1 MAEERVLV
9 VDYEKDFR
17 EFMISHL
24 ERRGYK
30 VESASNGA
38 EALRVLQANGSFAVL
53 VTDLTMPEMGGL
65 ELLRQARTH
74 DPELE
79 VVVISANDT
88 IETAIA
94 ALRENGAYD
103 YLLKPLANNNELSMA
118 VGRAIDYRRLRQE
131 REALQNQLLT
141 EAKRLQAL
149 IATTGDAIIAADAQ
163 GVITVV
169 NPAAIQLL
177 GRDNLVGVSALNNL
191 PRSLSTLVSNW
202 QTVGGQQPAV
212 VEVPWAGNSVRL
224 VNLTPLPGSDG
235 KPEGWVMVLSDIT
248 HLKRLD
254 ELQMRLLTEAA
265 NKIQLPLVQALS
277 GVVELNQMNEG
288 KSERFT
294 KTLYSLAKVLSQIQK
309 WIDDLLIMAR
319 VEAGIGIQ
327 PISLNVA
334 DLVQEWAQ
342 TANKVLL
349 QDKALRLNI
358 IIGENVPMVFADRE
372 LMFRLLQQMLD
383 QMASRAKAEPGRT
396 LRISVSHHQ
405 GQVWID
411 VTIEGFLPKT
421 TEPIRRITKTPG
433 SSTTTTPAN
442 SCPDLA
448 VVSAIVNGV
457 GGQVWIRGKEPVGTA
472 IAICLPAIAK

>member
-1 MAEERVLV
+1 LV
-9 VDYEKDFR
+9 VDDEKDFR
-17 EFMISHL
+17 EFMLSHL
-24 ERRGYK
+24 GRRGYT
-30 VESASNGA
+30 VESAANGV
-38 EALRVLQANGSFAVL
+38 EALKVLQANSPFAVL

-65 ELLRQARTH
+65 ELLRNARAY

-79 VVVISANDT
+79 VIVISANDT

-118 VGRAIDYRRLRQE
+118 VARAADYRRLRQE

-163 GVITVV
+163 GLVTVV
-169 NPAAIQLL
+169 NPAAAQLL
-177 GRDNLVGVSALNNL
+177 GRDNLVGASALNSL

-202 QTVGGQQPAV
+202 QTVGGQLPAV
-212 VEVPWAGNSVRL
+212 VEVPWVGNSVRL

-309 WIDDLLIMAR
+309 WIDDLLVMAR

-327 PISLNVA
+327 PVSLNVA

-342 TANKVLL
+342 TANKTLL
-349 QDKALRLNI
+349 QDKTLRLNI
-358 IIGENVPMVFADRE
+358 IIGENVPMVYADRE
-372 LMFRLLQQMLD
+372 LMFRLLQQMFD
-383 QMASRAKAEPGRT
+383 QMAGKAKAEPGRT

-405 GQVWID
+405 SQVWID
-411 VTIEGFLPKT
+411 VTTEGLLPKNG
-421 TEPIRRITKTPG
+421 EPVRRLTKAPG
-433 SSTTTTPAN
+433 SSVTTLAN
-442 SCPDLA
+442 SWPDLA

-457 GGQVWIRGKEPVGTA
+457 GGQVWVRGKEAVGTA
-472 IAICLPAIAK
+472 IAICLPAITR

>member
-1 MAEERVLV
+1 MTEERVLV
-9 VDYEKDFR
+9 VDDEKDFR

-24 ERRGYK
+24 SRRGYE
-30 VESASNGA
+30 VESAANGI
-38 EALRVLQANGSFAVL
+38 EAMKVLQANGPFAVL

-65 ELLRQARTH
+65 ELLRYARGH
-74 DPELE
+74 DPEIE

-118 VGRAIDYRRLRQE
+118 VGRAADYRRLRQE
-131 REALQNQLLT
+131 RESLQNQLLA

-163 GVITVV
+163 GVVTVI
-169 NPAAIQLL
+169 NPAAAQLL
-177 GRDNLVGVSALNNL
+177 GRDNLVGASALPNL
-191 PRSLSTLVSNW
+191 PRSLATLVSNW

-235 KPEGWVMVLSDIT
+235 KTEGWVMVLSDIT

-265 NKIQLPLVQALS
+265 NKIQLPLVQALA

-288 KSERFT
+288 KSERFN
-294 KTLYSLAKVLSQIQK
+294 KTLFSLAKVLSQIQK

-327 PISLNVA
+327 PVSLNVA

-342 TANKVLL
+342 TANKTLL

-358 IIGENVPMVFADRE
+358 IIGENVPMVYADRE
-372 LMFRLLQQMLD
+372 LVFRLLQQLLD
-383 QMASRAKAEPGRT
+383 QMASRARAEPGRA
-396 LRISVSHHQ
+396 LRISVNHHQ

-411 VTIEGFLPKT
+411 VTTEGVMPKT
-421 TEPIRRITKTPG
+421 TDPVRRVTKTLGGPA
-433 SSTTTTPAN
+433 TTTPAAW
-442 SCPDLA
+442 PDLA

-457 GGQVWIRGKEPVGTA
+457 GGQVWVRGKEPVGTA

>member
-1 MAEERVLV
+1 MSQEKILV
-9 VDYEKDFR
+9 VDDEKDFR
-17 EFMISHL
+17 EFMLSHL
-24 ERRGYK
+24 QRRGYT
-30 VESASNGA
+30 VESA
-38 EALRVLQANGSFAVL
+38 ANGVEAMKSLQTNGPFAVL

-65 ELLRQARTH
+65 ELLRQARAH
-74 DPELE
+74 DTQLE

-94 ALRENGAYD
+94 ALREYGAYD

-118 VGRAIDYRRLRQE
+118 VGRAADYRRLRLE
-131 REALQNQLLT
+131 REALQNQLLS

-149 IATTGDAIIAADAQ
+149 IATTGDAILSADAQ
-163 GVITVV
+163 GVIMVV
-169 NPAAIQLL
+169 NPAAAQLL
-177 GRDNLVGVSALNNL
+177 GHDNLVGANALNNL
-191 PRSLSTLVSNW
+191 PRSLASLVANW
-202 QTVGGQQPAV
+202 QTVGGQQPTV

-224 VNLTPLPGSDG
+224 VNLTPLPGGNG

-265 NKIQLPLVQALS
+265 NKIQLPLVQALA
-277 GVVELNQMNEG
+277 GVVELNQMSEN

-334 DLVQEWAQ
+334 DLVQEWTQ
-342 TANKVLL
+342 TANKSLL

-358 IIGENVPMVFADRE
+358 IIGENVPMVYADRE
-372 LMFRLLQQMLD
+372 LMFRLLQQLLD
-383 QMASRAKAEPGRT
+383 QIASKAKAEPGHT
-396 LRISVSHHQ
+396 LRISVTHHQ

-411 VTIEGFLPKT
+411 VTIEGLTPKANG
-421 TEPIRRITKTPG
+421 PIRRLAKTPIG
-433 SSTTTTPAN
+433 SATTSESAWPN
-442 SCPDLA
+442 LA
-448 VVSAIVNGV
+448 VVSAIVNGM
-457 GGQVWIRGKEPVGTA
+457 GGQVWVRGKEPVGTS